1 METDSLGETWF
12 LGDSHSAQGDR
23 RCRMLSRCRVRA
35 CACAFLCVRACGSL
49 HARVHACVC
58 ARTQSL
64 RLSLFASVRACVSTR
79 ARVDWRAS
87 AQQRAATL
95 DSLAACVS
103 LTLGWRQ
110 YRWDAATRKWLSS
123 PKQYFIDSDQTLAQG
138 GHRCVADA

>member
-1 METDSLGETWF
+1 MQNVVEVPCAS
-12 LGDSHSAQGDR
+12 
-23 RCRMLSRCRVRA
+23 MRVR
-35 CACAFLCVRACGSL
+35 FLCVRACGSV
-49 HARVHACVC
+49 HARVHACAC

>member
-1 METDSLGETWF
+1 MQNVVEVPCAS
-12 LGDSHSAQGDR
+12 
-23 RCRMLSRCRVRA
+23 MRVRFLV
-35 CACAFLCVRACGSL
+35 CARVWECARARACM
-49 HARVHACVC
+49 RVCAHTIPAFVFVCVC
-58 ARTQSL
+58 AG
-64 RLSLFASVRACVSTR
+64 VVSTR

-110 YRWDAATRKWLSS
+110 YRWDAATKKWLSW